1 VVTTSSPRPGASS
14 GDSPPRVRKDAD
26 VVIVGAGLAGLT
38 CALRLTAAGR
48 SVVVLEASD
57 GVGGRVRT
65 DMVDGFRLDR
75 GFQVLLTGYPA
86 ARRWFDYEK
95 LDLRAFSPGVRIRH
109 RGRFQRLADPFQ
121 APLAGLTSA
130 FSPVATIP
138 DGLRLLAWRRS
149 VLGPPGQAVAA
160 RPQVDTATLLRERGF
175 SPAIA
180 ANFFRPFL
188 SGTFFDPGMTT
199 SSRVTELVFRSFF
212 DGDVS
217 VPNRGMQ
224 RLPDQLHGRLPE
236 GTVRLGRRVVAA
248 RDGEVD
254 VDGGDVVRGDHV
266 VVAVEGP
273 IAVRLLG
280 SRMPGSVA
288 PGRGTVTVYYRAD
301 TSPIGAADL
310 VLDADGEGLVNN
322 VAVMSDVA
330 ADYAPAGR
338 GALVSV
344 STVGVPDLDDREIDA
359 RIRTQLAGWYGSEV
373 AGWDHLATYRIP
385 YAQPRQDVNDL
396 PTLAR
401 EVRVASRTW
410 VCGDHRD
417 TASIQG
423 ALVSGRRTADAIL
436 AA

>member
-1 VVTTSSPRPGASS
+1 MPSN
-14 GDSPPRVRKDAD
+14 DAD
-26 VVIVGAGLAGLT
+26 VIVVGAGLAGLT

-48 SVVVLEASD
+48 SVIVLEASD

-86 ARRWFDYEK
+86 ARRWFDYDG

-121 APLAGLTSA
+121 APVAGLTSA

-149 VLGPPGQAVAA
+149 VLGPPGQHVAA
-160 RPQVDTATLLRERGF
+160 RPQVDTATLVRERGF
-175 SPAIA
+175 SPAIT

-212 DGDVS
+212 DGDVA

-224 RLPDQLHGRLPE
+224 QLPEQLHARLPSGA
-236 GTVRLGRRVVAA
+236 VRLGQRVVGV
-248 RDGEVD
+248 RDGAVD
-254 VDGGDVVRGDHV
+254 VEHGDVVRAEHV

-273 IAVRLLG
+273 VAERLLG
-280 SRMPGSVA
+280 ARMPGTAA
-288 PGRGTVTVYYRAD
+288 PGRGTVTVYYRAE

-344 STVGVPDLDDREIDA
+344 STVGVPDLDDREIDRRLRA
-359 RIRTQLAGWYGSEV
+359 QLAGWYGAQV
-373 AGWDHLATYRIP
+373 ATWDHLATYRIA
-385 YAQPRQDVNDL
+385 YAQPRQDVVDL

-401 EVRVASRTW
+401 EVRVATGTW

-423 ALVSGRRTADAIL
+423 ALVSGRRTAEAIL

>member
-1 VVTTSSPRPGASS
+1 VATNGAL
-14 GDSPPRVRKDAD
+14 DAD
-26 VVIVGAGLAGLT
+26 VVVVGAGLAGLT
-38 CALRLTAAGR
+38 CALRLVEAGR
-48 SVVVLEASD
+48 SVIVLEASD

-65 DMVDGFRLDR
+65 DVVEGFRLDR

-86 ARRWFDYEK
+86 ARRWFDYEA

-109 RGRFQRLADPFQ
+109 RGRFRRLADPFR
-121 APLAGLTSA
+121 APVSGLASA
-130 FSPVATIP
+130 FSPIATIP
-138 DGLRLLAWRRS
+138 DGLRLLAWRRA
-149 VLGPPGQAVAA
+149 VLAPAGQQVAA

-175 SPAIA
+175 SPAIS

-217 VPNRGMQ
+217 VPAAGMQ
-224 RLPDQLHGRLPE
+224 QLPDQLYARLPA
-236 GTVRLGRRVVAA
+236 GTVRFGARVTRV
-248 RDGEVD
+248 RDGEVA
-254 VDGGDVVRGDHV
+254 VDDGDVVRAGHV

-273 IAVRLLG
+273 VAAQLLG
-280 SRMPGSVA
+280 SRMPGTVA
-288 PGRGTVTVYYRAD
+288 PGRGTVTMYYRAD

-330 ADYAPAGR
+330 PGYAPAGR

-344 STVGVPDLDDREIDA
+344 STIGVPDLSDREIDA
-359 RIRTQLAGWYGSEV
+359 QLRAQLTGWYGQEV
-373 AGWDHLATYRIP
+373 GAWDHLATYRIP
-385 YAQPRQDVNDL
+385 YAQPRQDVGDL

-401 EVRVASRTW
+401 EVRVSAAMW

-423 ALVSGRRTADAIL
+423 ALVSGRRTAEALIDS
-436 AA
+436 

>member
-1 VVTTSSPRPGASS
+1 MSGA
-14 GDSPPRVRKDAD
+14 GGGADAD

-38 CALRLTAAGR
+38 CALRLIEAGR
-48 SVVVLEASD
+48 SVLVLEAAD

-65 DMVDGFRLDR
+65 DVVDGFRLDR

-86 ARRWFDYEK
+86 ARRWFDYDA

-109 RGRFQRLADPFQ
+109 RGRFRRLADPFQ
-121 APLAGLTSA
+121 APVAGLASA

-149 VLGPPGQAVAA
+149 VLGPAGQEVAA
-160 RPQVDTATLLRERGF
+160 RPQVDTATLVRERGF
-175 SPAIA
+175 SPAIT

-217 VPNRGMQ
+217 VPATGMQ
-224 RLPDQLHGRLPE
+224 RLPEQLHARLPA
-236 GTVRLGRRVVAA
+236 GTVRLGQRVVRV

-254 VDGGDVVRGDHV
+254 LDGGDAVRAEHV

-273 IAVRLLG
+273 VAARLLG
-280 SRMPGSVA
+280 SRMPGTIA

-301 TSPIGAADL
+301 SSPIGAADL

-330 ADYAPAGR
+330 ADYAPPGR

-344 STVGVPDLDDREIDA
+344 STVGVPDLDDREIDTRLRA
-359 RIRTQLAGWYGSEV
+359 QLVGWYGGEV
-373 AGWDHLATYRIP
+373 RTWDHLATYRIP
-385 YAQPRQDVNDL
+385 YAQPRQDVSDL

-401 EVRVASRTW
+401 EVRVATGTW

-423 ALVSGRRTADAIL
+423 ALVSGRRTAEAIL
-436 AA
+436 AV